1 MLSRHLSSQFIAPS
15 STIVDQSIN
24 LIDHTIISWHTIASG
39 IFRPPRIKKH
49 AMDTQPAPD
58 RRRLPPDERRR
69 QIVEGAVAFFADV
82 GLEGNTRDLAKRLGV
97 TQSLL
102 FNYFAAKSDLL
113 EAVYE
118 HVYLNRLSDD
128 WPTLLTDR
136 NRSIR
141 DRVLH
146 FYDDYSKLIF
156 QYEWMRIFM
165 FSGLAGAELNRR
177 YLDHLGRVIFG
188 PLLAE
193 MQAAAPDPQSIEI
206 EDLWNLHGGIVYIG
220 IRQHIYQVT
229 CPDDPTKAI
238 TRAVDRFLAAFDIT

>member
-1 MLSRHLSSQFIAPS
+1 
-15 STIVDQSIN
+15 
-24 LIDHTIISWHTIASG
+24 
-39 IFRPPRIKKH
+39 
-49 AMDTQPAPD
+49 MDNETAPD

-69 QIVEGAVAFFADV
+69 QIVDGAVAFFADV
-82 GLEGNTRDLAKRLGV
+82 GLDGNTRDLAKRLGV

-102 FNYFAAKSDLL
+102 FNYFASKSDLL

-128 WPTLLTDR
+128 WPSLLTDR
-136 NRSIR
+136 DRSIR
-141 DRVLH
+141 DRVLQ
-146 FYDDYSKLIF
+146 FYDVYSKLIF

-177 YLDHLGRVIFG
+177 YLDHLRQVIFI

-193 MQAAAPDPQSIEI
+193 MQAASPHPDAVQM

-220 IRQHIYQVT
+220 IRQHIYQVP
-229 CPDDPTKAI
+229 CPENPTEAI
-238 TRAVDRFLAAFDIT
+238 TRAVDRFLTAFELT

>member
-1 MLSRHLSSQFIAPS
+1 
-15 STIVDQSIN
+15 
-24 LIDHTIISWHTIASG
+24 
-39 IFRPPRIKKH
+39 
-49 AMDTQPAPD
+49 MDTPTAQD

-69 QIVEGAVAFFADV
+69 QIVDGAVAFFADV
-82 GLEGNTRDLAKRLGV
+82 GLDGNTRDLAKRLGV

-102 FNYFAAKSDLL
+102 FNYFASKSDLL

-128 WPTLLTDR
+128 WPALLTDR
-136 NRSIR
+136 ARPLR

-146 FYDDYSKLIF
+146 FYDVYSKLIF

-165 FSGLAGAELNRR
+165 FSGLAGAALNRR
-177 YLDHLGRVIFG
+177 YLDHLRQVVFV

-193 MQAAAPDPQSIEI
+193 MQAASADPDAVQM

-220 IRQHIYQVT
+220 IRQHIYQVP
-229 CPDDPTKAI
+229 CPENPTEDI
-238 TRAVDRFLAAFDIT
+238 TRAVDRFLKAFDIA

>member
-1 MLSRHLSSQFIAPS
+1 
-15 STIVDQSIN
+15 
-24 LIDHTIISWHTIASG
+24 
-39 IFRPPRIKKH
+39 
-49 AMDTQPAPD
+49 MDNETAPD

-69 QIVEGAVAFFADV
+69 QIVDGAVAFFADV
-82 GLEGNTRDLAKRLGV
+82 GLDGNTRDLAKRLGV

-102 FNYFAAKSDLL
+102 FNYFASKSDLL

-136 NRSIR
+136 DRSIR
-141 DRVLH
+141 DRVLQ
-146 FYDDYSKLIF
+146 FYDAYSKLIF

-177 YLDHLGRVIFG
+177 YLDHLRQVIFI

-193 MQAAAPDPQSIEI
+193 MQAASRHPDTVQM

-220 IRQHIYQVT
+220 IRQHIYQVP
-229 CPDDPTKAI
+229 CPANPTEAI
-238 TRAVDRFLAAFDIT
+238 TRAVDRFLTAFDVK

>member
-1 MLSRHLSSQFIAPS
+1 
-15 STIVDQSIN
+15 
-24 LIDHTIISWHTIASG
+24 
-39 IFRPPRIKKH
+39 
-49 AMDTQPAPD
+49 MDNETAPD

-69 QIVEGAVAFFADV
+69 QIVDGAVAFFADV
-82 GLEGNTRDLAKRLGV
+82 GLDGNTRDLAKRLGV

-102 FNYFAAKSDLL
+102 FNYFASKSDLL

-136 NRSIR
+136 DRSIR
-141 DRVLH
+141 DRVLQ
-146 FYDDYSKLIF
+146 FYDVYSKLIF

-177 YLDHLGRVIFG
+177 YLDHLRQVIFI

-193 MQAAAPDPQSIEI
+193 MQAASRHPDTVQM

-220 IRQHIYQVT
+220 IRQHIYQVP
-229 CPDDPTKAI
+229 CPANPTEAI
-238 TRAVDRFLAAFDIT
+238 TRAVDRFLTAFDVK